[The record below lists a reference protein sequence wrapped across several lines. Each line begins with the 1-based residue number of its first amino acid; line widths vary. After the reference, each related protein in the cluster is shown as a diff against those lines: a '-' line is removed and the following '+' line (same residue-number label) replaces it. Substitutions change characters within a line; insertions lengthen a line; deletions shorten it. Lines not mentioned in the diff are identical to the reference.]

1 MSAALTTG
9 FFTGLSLIV
18 AIGAQNAFVLR
29 QGLLRRHRLP
39 VALICALSDALL
51 IAAGIYGFGVAAS
64 GVPKLLE
71 IARWSGAAFLAGY
84 GTLAA
89 FRAWKGECLG
99 EDEVLSMPLLASIAL
114 CLALTFLNP
123 HVYLDTVILLGSL
136 ANQHGDPGRW
146 HFGAGAALASISW
159 FFLLAYGA
167 KALRPLFARPLS
179 WRILDGSIA
188 LVMWTIALGLAQNSM
203 KI

>member
-39 VALICALSDALL
+39 IALICALSDALL
-51 IAAGIYGFGVAAS
+51 IAAGIYGFGLAAAT
-64 GVPKLLE
+64 VPGLQE
-71 IARWSGAAFLAGY
+71 IARWGGVAFLAAY

-89 FRAWKGECLG
+89 CRAWKGESLG
-99 EDEVLSMPLLASIAL
+99 EEAAHPMPLLPAVAI

-136 ANQHGDPGRW
+136 ANQHGNHGRW
-146 HFGAGAALASISW
+146 QFGAGAALASISW

-167 KALRPLFARPLS
+167 RALRPLFARPLS

-188 LVMWTIALGLAQNSM
+188 VVMWAIAVGLAQNPLN
-203 KI
+203 I

>member
-9 FFTGLSLIV
+9 FFTGLSLII

-39 VALICALSDALL
+39 IALICALSDALL
-51 IAAGIYGFGVAAS
+51 IAAGIYGFGLAAS
-64 GVPKLLE
+64 GVPALLE
-71 IARWSGAAFLAGY
+71 IARWSGAAFLAVY
-84 GTLAA
+84 GALAA
-89 FRAWKGECLG
+89 HRAWKGECLS
-99 EDEVLSMPLLASIAL
+99 EDEALSMPLLPAVAI
-114 CLALTFLNP
+114 CLALNFLNP

-136 ANQHGDPGRW
+136 ANQHGNPGRW
-146 HFGAGAALASISW
+146 QFGAGAIVASISW

-167 KALRPLFARPLS
+167 RALRPLFARPLS

-188 LVMWTIALGLAQNSM
+188 VVMWTIALGLAQNPM

>member
-39 VALICALSDALL
+39 VALICSLADAAL
-51 IAAGIYGFGVAAS
+51 IGAGVYGFGLAAS
-64 GVPKLLE
+64 GIPALLD
-71 IARWSGAAFLAGY
+71 IARWSGAAFLAAY
-84 GTLAA
+84 GALAA
-89 FRAWKGECLG
+89 HRAWKGESLTD
-99 EDEVLSMPLLASIAL
+99 DEARPMALLPAVTI

-136 ANQHGDPGRW
+136 ANQHGEHGRW
-146 HFGAGAALASISW
+146 HFGAGAVLASLSW

-167 KALRPLFARPLS
+167 RALRPLFARPLA

-188 LVMWTIALGLAQNSM
+188 IVMWTISFGLTQTP
-203 KI
+203 

>member
-39 VALICALSDALL
+39 VALICSLADAAL
-51 IAAGIYGFGVAAS
+51 IGAGVYGFGLAAS
-64 GVPKLLE
+64 SIPALLD
-71 IARWSGAAFLAGY
+71 IARWSGAAFLAAY

-89 FRAWKGECLG
+89 HRAWRGESLAD
-99 EDEVLSMPLLASIAL
+99 DEARPMALLPAVTI

-136 ANQHGDPGRW
+136 ANQHGNRSRW
-146 HFGAGAALASISW
+146 HFGAGAALASIVW

-167 KALRPLFARPLS
+167 RALRPLFTRPRS

-188 LVMWTIALGLAQNSM
+188 VVMWAIAVGLAQNPLN
-203 KI
+203 I

>member
-39 VALICALSDALL
+39 IALICALSDALL
-51 IAAGIYGFGVAAS
+51 IAAGIYGFGLAAS
-64 GVPKLLE
+64 GIPALLE
-71 IARWSGAAFLAGY
+71 IARWGGAAFLAVY
-84 GTLAA
+84 GALAA
-89 FRAWKGECLG
+89 RRAWKVECLD
-99 EDEVLSMPLLASIAL
+99 EDEPLSMPLMAAITL

-136 ANQHGDPGRW
+136 ANQHGDSGRW
-146 HFGAGAALASISW
+146 QFGAGAALASIAW

-167 KALRPLFARPLS
+167 RALRPLFTRPLS

-188 LVMWTIALGLAQNSM
+188 VLMWVIALGLAQNPM
-203 KI
+203 TI

>member
-1 MSAALTTG
+1 LSAALTTG

-29 QGLLRRHRLP
+29 LGLLRRHRLP
-39 VALICALSDALL
+39 VALICSLADAAL
-51 IAAGIYGFGVAAS
+51 IGAGVYGFGLAAS
-64 GVPKLLE
+64 SIPALLD
-71 IARWSGAAFLAGY
+71 IARWSGAAFLAAY

-89 FRAWKGECLG
+89 HRAWRGESLAD
-99 EDEVLSMPLLASIAL
+99 DEARPMALLPAVTL

-136 ANQHGDPGRW
+136 ANQHGEHGRW
-146 HFGAGAALASISW
+146 HFGAGAVLASLSW

-167 KALRPLFARPLS
+167 RALRPLFARPLA

-188 LVMWTIALGLAQNSM
+188 IVMWTIAFGLTQTP
-203 KI
+203 

>member
-1 MSAALTTG
+1 MSAALSTG

-39 VALICALSDALL
+39 IALICALSDALL
-51 IAAGIYGFGVAAS
+51 IAAGIYGFGLAAS
-64 GVPKLLE
+64 GIPALLE
-71 IARWSGAAFLAGY
+71 SARWGGAAFLAGY
-84 GTLAA
+84 GALAA
-89 FRAWKGECLG
+89 RRAWKGECLG
-99 EDEVLSMPLLASIAL
+99 EDEAVSMPLLAAIAL

-146 HFGAGAALASISW
+146 QFGAGAALASIAW

-167 KALRPLFARPLS
+167 RALRPLFARPLS

-188 LVMWTIALGLAQNSM
+188 LVMWTIALGLAHNPM

>member
-1 MSAALTTG
+1 LSAALTTG
-9 FFTGLSLIV
+9 FFTGLSLII

-39 VALICALSDALL
+39 IALICALSDALL
-51 IAAGIYGFGVAAS
+51 IAAGIYGFGLAAS
-64 GVPKLLE
+64 GIPALLE
-71 IARWSGAAFLAGY
+71 IARWSGTAFLAVY
-84 GTLAA
+84 GALAA
-89 FRAWKGECLG
+89 RRAWKGECLS
-99 EDEVLSMPLLASIAL
+99 EDEALSMPLLPAVAI
-114 CLALTFLNP
+114 CLVLTFLNP

-136 ANQHGDPGRW
+136 ANQYGNPGRW
-146 HFGAGAALASISW
+146 QFGAGAILSSISW

-167 KALRPLFARPLS
+167 RALRPLFARPLS

-188 LVMWTIALGLAQNSM
+188 VVMWTIALGLAQNPM

>member
-18 AIGAQNAFVLR
+18 AIGSQNAFVLR
-29 QGLLRRHRLP
+29 QGLLLRHRLP
-39 VALICALSDALL
+39 IALICALSDAVL
-51 IAAGIYGFGVAAS
+51 IAAGIYGFGVAAT
-64 GVPKLLE
+64 GIPALLE
-71 IARWSGAAFLAGY
+71 IARWSGAAFLAVY
-84 GTLAA
+84 GVLAA
-89 FRAWKGECLG
+89 CRAWKGECLS
-99 EDEVLSMPLLASIAL
+99 EEEALSMPLLPAAAI

-136 ANQHGDPGRW
+136 ANPHGDHGRW
-146 HFGAGAALASISW
+146 LFGAGAALASISW
-159 FFLLAYGA
+159 FLLLAYGA
-167 KALRPLFARPLS
+167 RALRPLFTRPRS

-188 LVMWTIALGLAQNSM
+188 VVMWAIALGLVQNPM

>member
-1 MSAALTTG
+1 MFAALTTG

-29 QGLLRRHRLP
+29 QGLLLRHRLP
-39 VALICALSDALL
+39 IALICALSDALL
-51 IAAGIYGFGVAAS
+51 IAAGIYGFGLAAS
-64 GVPKLLE
+64 GIPALLE
-71 IARWSGAAFLAGY
+71 IARWSGAAFLAAY
-84 GTLAA
+84 GALAA
-89 FRAWKGECLG
+89 RCAWKGECLDA
-99 EDEVLSMPLLASIAL
+99 DETLSMPLMTAITL

-136 ANQHGDPGRW
+136 ANQHGNHGRW
-146 HFGAGAALASISW
+146 QFGAGAALASIAW

-167 KALRPLFARPLS
+167 RALRPVFARPLS
-179 WRILDGSIA
+179 WRILDGGIA
-188 LVMWTIALGLAQNSM
+188 VVMWAIALGLAQNPM